1 MNMQERLQKYK
12 GKFRPHNPSKYIGDS
27 KNIVYRSMWERRC
40 MKYFDVNPSV
50 LGWASEE
57 ISIPYYDTMTK
68 RVRRY
73 FPDFLIKIKDKNGK
87 VKAHLIEVKPTK
99 DLRPP
104 VGGRGKKR
112 STVLWE
118 AKTYQMN
125 RDKFASARK
134 WCDERGIT
142 FDIWTEKH
150 LKQKG

>member
-1 MNMQERLQKYK
+1 MIMKDRPIKYK
-12 GKFRPHNPSKYIGDS
+12 GKFTPEHPRKYMGDS
-27 KNIVYRSMWERRC
+27 SNIIYRSMWERRC

-50 LGWASEE
+50 LQWASEE
-57 ISIPYYDTMTK
+57 ISIPYYDTGSK
-68 RVRRY
+68 KVRRY
-73 FPDFLIKIKDKNGK
+73 FPDFLIKIKDKNGEDK
-87 VKAHLIEVKPTK
+87 THLIEVKPSK

-104 VGGRGKKR
+104 TGGRGKKK

-118 AKTYQMN
+118 MKTYQMN

-134 WCDERGIT
+134 WCDQRGIE